1 MTVAVTL
8 YTRADCCLCADMKAR
23 LDEVADDVPF
33 RLSEVDVDSDP
44 DLQARFG
51 DSVPVLF
58 VDGRKAFKYR
68 ATAGALRRKLQQ
80 AGRRRS
86 PLRVGTGPKETA

>member
-1 MTVAVTL
+1 MTVSVTL
-8 YTRADCCLCADMKAR
+8 YTRAGCCLCADMKAM
-23 LDEVADDVPF
+23 LDELADDVPF

-51 DSVPVLF
+51 DSVPMLF

-68 ATAGALRRKLQQ
+68 ATPGALRRKLKRAG
-80 AGRRRS
+80 AGR
-86 PLRVGTGPKETA
+86 

>member
-1 MTVAVTL
+1 M
-8 YTRADCCLCADMKAR
+8 
-23 LDEVADDVPF
+23 ADDVPF

-51 DSVPVLF
+51 DSVPMLF

-68 ATAGALRRKLQQ
+68 ATAGALRRKLHR
-80 AGRRRS
+80 AGTR
-86 PLRVGTGPKETA
+86 G

>member
-8 YTRADCCLCADMKAR
+8 YTRADCCLCADMKA
-23 LDEVADDVPF
+23 LLGDLADEVPF

-44 DLQARFG
+44 DLHARFG

-68 ATAGALRRKLQQ
+68 ATAGALRRKLQR
-80 AGRRRS
+80 ADTRR
-86 PLRVGTGPKETA
+86 

>member
-8 YTRADCCLCADMKAR
+8 YTWADCCLCDDMKA
-23 LDEVADDVPF
+23 LFDEVAHDVSF
-33 RLSEVDVDSDP
+33 RLSEADVDSDP
-44 DLQARFG
+44 DLQSRFD

-68 ATAGALRRKLQQ
+68 ATAGALRRKLKRAG
-80 AGRRRS
+80 AGR
-86 PLRVGTGPKETA
+86 

>member
-8 YTRADCCLCADMKAR
+8 YTRADCCLCADMKAL

-33 RLSEVDVDSDP
+33 RLSEMDVDSDP

-58 VDGRKAFKYR
+58 VDGRKAFKYHT
-68 ATAGALRRKLQQ
+68 TAGALRRKLQR
-80 AGRRRS
+80 AGTR
-86 PLRVGTGPKETA
+86 G

>member
-8 YTRADCCLCADMKAR
+8 YTRADCCLCADMKAL
-23 LDEVADDVPF
+23 LDEVAGDVPF

-58 VDGRKAFKYR
+58 VDGCKAFKYS
-68 ATAGALRRKLQQ
+68 ATAGALRRKLKRAG
-80 AGRRRS
+80 AGR
-86 PLRVGTGPKETA
+86 